1 MMRGPASSYWSP
13 PTPTE
18 CGFARSTIE
27 TWRNAS
33 VIAIS
38 RVGKM
43 DVRENRWIARRGIR
57 LRTTAET
64 RFEREMAFVVE
75 LRLAGSTRM
84 STIASEAAHVG
95 REAGVDATADGGC
108 YCGFAGVTFL
118 GLRFQMVIT
127 RSEPALQDL
136 ARRRSHHATKRARE
150 VRGIREP
157 GGVRR
162 LRDGLAARE
171 LTGAALQ
178 T

>member
-1 MMRGPASSYWSP
+1 MGLPMFGHARGDPLRACGRDAWASELVLSP

-18 CGFARSTIE
+18 SGFARSTIE

-95 REAGVDATADGGC
+95 RE
-108 YCGFAGVTFL
+108 
-118 GLRFQMVIT
+118 
-127 RSEPALQDL
+127 
-136 ARRRSHHATKRARE
+136 
-150 VRGIREP
+150 
-157 GGVRR
+157 
-162 LRDGLAARE
+162 
-171 LTGAALQ
+171 
-178 T
+178 